1 MRKEFCLECE
11 GMTYAAPQYGK
22 EIRVKVGKDVDEEGV
37 VTLSKE
43 AIEELEIQEG
53 DLVEI
58 YGAWMKE
65 AKAVLSGEKDIAL
78 VRMDK
83 ALRAALPCAIGQCIG
98 IRKKYEE

>member
-11 GMTYAAPQYGK
+11 GITYAAPQYGK
-22 EIRVKVGKDVDEEGV
+22 EIRVKVGKDVDEEGA

-65 AKAVLSGEKDIAL
+65 AKVVLSDEKDIEL
-78 VRMDK
+78 VGMDK
-83 ALRAALPCAIGQCIG
+83 ALRVALPCVIGQCVG